1 MNIFYILILFIV
13 IYYLH
18 NSNLQKQKIERI
30 KQKKEVQL
38 KKIIKLLYDNNNEKA
53 DALIANWNE
62 KNPDYKFTDNHT
74 NRRFEKYSEKMKLK
88 EEKAK
93 EIQRKKEERAK
104 KKQRRADE
112 IQRKKEER
120 AKKKQIRADEAAAK
134 RKVHKAKLLKAKKA
148 RKEKIYNFLKLKGG
162 KIPASDI
169 DFHLKFKNIDRTK
182 NECEEMYRI
191 GKIGRTGNYRF
202 FV

>member
-104 KKQRRADE
+104 KKQ
-112 IQRKKEER
+112 
-120 AKKKQIRADEAAAK
+120 IRADEAAAK